1 MKKKLL
7 GIVSRPK
14 GLDGTIVIE
23 KAPFDLPELVEH
35 CKIYIGFSDKFTKEF
50 TLVSWRQNKR
60 TASIKLLE
68 LTEPEQIE
76 EFREKG
82 LFADESSF
90 IYDEEVI
97 NYGGELFDFN
107 VVDGDT
113 KTILGKVTD
122 YLTMPANDII
132 AFDYN
137 GKEVLIPYVPEFVTK
152 INKKQKIVVVHLI
165 EGLLDL

>member
-1 MKKKLL
+1 MKSFAK
-7 GIVSRPK
+7 
-14 GLDGTIVIE
+14 
-23 KAPFDLPELVEH
+23 
-35 CKIYIGFSDKFTKEF
+35 
-50 TLVSWRQNKR
+50 
-60 TASIKLLE
+60 
-68 LTEPEQIE
+68 
-76 EFREKG
+76 KG

>member
-76 EFREKG
+76 EFREKR
-82 LFADESSF
+82 SF
-90 IYDEEVI
+90 C
-97 NYGGELFDFN
+97 
-107 VVDGDT
+107 
-113 KTILGKVTD
+113 
-122 YLTMPANDII
+122 
-132 AFDYN
+132 
-137 GKEVLIPYVPEFVTK
+137 
-152 INKKQKIVVVHLI
+152 
-165 EGLLDL
+165 